1 RISAPSLNIFSEIP
15 RTASTP
21 LNRLALKKESGVALI
36 IPITRGLSMIN
47 NLPLQ
52 FNVNIRLCSLFLAI
66 KIIRSMKSEVRS
78 MKRTLSDLILH
89 DAYLS
94 FMANDK
100 QYDNVIRSCKEIFL
114 KKASDYGTAWR
125 VLRTISI
132 VDQIFIKA
140 QRIRTIQ
147 GTGKQKINDDIS
159 AEFKGII
166 NYAVIGLIQL
176 DLTQDDPEEMPVD
189 RISSMYDEKV
199 AVAKRLMQDKNHDYG
214 EAWRS
219 MSQESFVDLILMKL
233 QRIRQIL
240 INDGKTILS
249 EGIDANYLDIVNYA
263 VFALILMS
271 EEKVKSQN

>member
-1 RISAPSLNIFSEIP
+1 MNQ
-15 RTASTP
+15 
-21 LNRLALKKESGVALI
+21 
-36 IPITRGLSMIN
+36 ITITN
-47 NLPLQ
+47 Q
-52 FNVNIRLCSLFLAI
+52 
-66 KIIRSMKSEVRS
+66 
-78 MKRTLSDLILH
+78 
-89 DAYLS
+89 
-94 FMANDK
+94 
-100 QYDNVIRSCKEIFL
+100 QYDKAIQSCKEIFL

-147 GTGKQKINDDIS
+147 QKGEQKISDGIA

-176 DLTQDDPEEMPVD
+176 ELTEDAPEEMDLKEVSKLFD
-189 RISSMYDEKV
+189 KNV
-199 AVAKRLMQDKNHDYG
+199 QVAKELMNDKNHDYG

-240 INDGKTILS
+240 NNEGKTIMS
-249 EGIDANYLDIVNYA
+249 EGIDANYLDIINYA
-263 VFALILMS
+263 VFALILM
-271 EEKVKSQN
+271 